1 VATIEKTETET
12 ETQTYMATVRAARP
26 TTLVEFTSPPPKPLA
41 SEADYNTPTLPFE

>member
-1 VATIEKTETET
+1 
-12 ETQTYMATVRAARP
+12 MATVRAARP